1 MARTLSLK
9 RRLLLQTVSAIALVC
24 ILGALLMNTLRQQML
39 DDRHDQVRTQVENAA
54 SLVAMHEQQAA
65 AGLVPEAEAQ
75 KMAMRELASLR
86 FDGDEYFFTLDRNLK
101 WLSHGMN
108 PKLVGKDMHGVKDGA
123 GANIGALF
131 EDAMRQGGGKGFVN
145 YVWDKPGASAPQPKL
160 AYFQTTPRWGWVV
173 GTGLYLDDINA
184 TLTRQ
189 LLSVGAQVLLFMA
202 VSLSLGW
209 WVYRSVMRELGTEP
223 SVAADIVREIA
234 AGRLD
239 REIEVDAGHQD
250 SLLAH
255 IREMQGQLR
264 QLVGDI
270 MRDAEE
276 LGRLNADVV
285 DGARMVAGNSQG
297 QSEGAAAMAA
307 SVEQLTVSINHI
319 AQHASDARTVSQD
332 SGQLSEAGSQ
342 VIARAVEEMQG
353 ISATV
358 DLTEAAISELAS
370 KTATISSIMQVIKD
384 IADQT
389 NLLALNAAIEA
400 ARAGE
405 TGRGFAVVADEVR
418 KLSERTAKATEQ
430 TADMIAEI
438 QASSDLS
445 RRNMSDTVARVK
457 SGLELAEQGGELIQ
471 QIRGSAGQVVQ
482 VVNDI
487 SHALQEQG
495 TASQD
500 IARHVEQIAQVASGN
515 AVAATQ
521 ASESIQRIDEVTGNL
536 RLSVAQ
542 FQV

>member
-9 RRLLLQTVSAIALVC
+9 RRLLLQTVSAIVLVC
-24 ILGALLMNTLRQQML
+24 VLGALLMNALRQQMM
-39 DDRHDQVRTQVENAA
+39 DDRHDQVRSQVENAA
-54 SLVAMHEQQAA
+54 SLVAMHEEQAA

-75 KMAMRELASLR
+75 KMALQELARLR

-101 WLSHGMN
+101 WLSHGVN
-108 PKLVGKDMHGVKDGA
+108 PKLVGKDMHSVKDGA

-131 EDAMRQGGGKGFVN
+131 EQAMRSGGGKGFVN
-145 YVWDKPGASAPQPKL
+145 YVWDKPGASSPQPKL
-160 AYFQTTPRWGWVV
+160 AYFQSTPRWGWVV

-209 WVYRSVMRELGTEP
+209 WVYRSVMRELGAEP
-223 SVAADIVREIA
+223 SEAADIVREIA
-234 AGRLD
+234 AGKLD
-239 REIEVDAGHQD
+239 REILVGAGHQD

-319 AQHASDARTVSQD
+319 AQHASDARAVSQD
-332 SGQLSEAGSQ
+332 SGHLSEAGSQ

-370 KTATISSIMQVIKD
+370 KTSTISNIMQVIKD

-445 RRNMSDTVARVK
+445 RRNMSDTVAKVK
-457 SGLELAEQGGELIQ
+457 TGLELAEQGGELIQ
-471 QIRGSAGQVVQ
+471 QIRGSASQVVQ

>member
-131 EDAMRQGGGKGFVN
+131 EDAMSKGGGKGFVN

-471 QIRGSAGQVVQ
+471 QLRGSAGQVVQ

>member
-24 ILGALLMNTLRQQML
+24 ILGTLLMNTLRQQML

-54 SLVAMHEQQAA
+54 SLVAMHERQAA

-131 EDAMRQGGGKGFVN
+131 EDAMRKGGGKGFVN

-471 QIRGSAGQVVQ
+471 QLRGSAGQVVQ

>member
-131 EDAMRQGGGKGFVN
+131 EDAMRKGGGKGFVN

>member
-9 RRLLLQTVSAIALVC
+9 RRLLLQTVSAIVLVC
-24 ILGALLMNTLRQQML
+24 VLGALLMNALRQQMM
-39 DDRHDQVRTQVENAA
+39 DDRHDQVRSQVENAA
-54 SLVAMHEQQAA
+54 SLVAMHEEQAA

-75 KMAMRELASLR
+75 KMALQELARLR

-108 PKLVGKDMHGVKDGA
+108 PKLVGKDMHSVKDGA

-131 EDAMRQGGGKGFVN
+131 EQTMRSGGGKGFVN
-145 YVWDKPGASAPQPKL
+145 YVWDKPGASSPQPKL
-160 AYFQTTPRWGWVV
+160 AYFQSSPRWGWVV

-223 SVAADIVREIA
+223 SEAADIVREIA
-234 AGRLD
+234 AGKLD
-239 REIEVDAGHQD
+239 REIQVGAGHQD

-319 AQHASDARTVSQD
+319 AQHASDARAVSQD
-332 SGQLSEAGSQ
+332 SGHLSEAGSQ

-370 KTATISSIMQVIKD
+370 KTSTISNIMQVIKD

-445 RRNMSDTVARVK
+445 RRNMSDTVAKVK
-457 SGLELAEQGGELIQ
+457 TGLELAEQGGELIQ
-471 QIRGSAGQVVQ
+471 QIRGSASQVVQ

>member
-1 MARTLSLK
+1 MAKTISLK
-9 RRLLLQTVSAIALVC
+9 RRLLLQTASTIVLVC
-24 ILGALLMNTLRQQML
+24 VLGALLMNALRQQML
-39 DDRHDQVRTQVENAA
+39 SDRHDQVRGQVEAAA
-54 SLVAMHEQQAA
+54 SLVAAHEEMAEK
-65 AGLVPEAEAQ
+65 GLVPEADAKRQ
-75 KMAMRELASLR
+75 ALLELSKLR
-86 FDGDEYFFTLDRNLK
+86 FDGREYFFTLDRNMV
-101 WLSHGMN
+101 WLAHGMN
-108 PKLVGKDMHGVKDGA
+108 PKLVGRDMHGVKDAA
-123 GANIGALF
+123 GTSMGQLF
-131 EDAMRQGGGKGFVN
+131 DGVLRENGGKGFAE
-145 YVWDKPGASAPQPKL
+145 YYWDKPGTSAPQPKL
-160 AYFQTTPRWGWVV
+160 AYFQTTARWGWVV
-173 GTGLYLDDINA
+173 GTGLYLDDIN
-184 TLTRQ
+184 TVLLRQ
-189 LLSVGAQVLLFMA
+189 LLGVGAQVLLFMA

-209 WVYRSVMRELGTEP
+209 WVYRSVMRELGAEP
-223 SVAADIVREIA
+223 SEAAAIVREIA
-234 AGRLD
+234 AGKLD
-239 REIEVDAGHQD
+239 REIRLEAGDGD

-255 IREMQGQLR
+255 IREMQAQLR
-264 QLVGDI
+264 QLVGEI

-285 DGARMVAGNSQG
+285 DGAKMVADNSQG

-319 AQHASDARTVSQD
+319 AQHAKDARSVSQD
-332 SGQLSEAGSQ
+332 SGQLSETGSE

-358 DLTEAAISELAS
+358 DMTEAAIADLAS
-370 KTATISSIMQVIKD
+370 KTATISNIMQVIKD

-405 TGRGFAVVADEVR
+405 SGRGFAVVADEVR

-430 TADMIAEI
+430 TATMITEI
-438 QASSDLS
+438 QVSSDLS
-445 RRNMSDTVARVK
+445 RQNMSETVTKVRT
-457 SGLELAEQGGELIQ
+457 GLELAEQGGQLIQ
-471 QIRGSAGQVVQ
+471 QIHGSASQVVR

-521 ASESIQRIDEVTGNL
+521 ASESIQRIDEVTGSL
-536 RLSVAQ
+536 RQSVAQ

>member
-54 SLVAMHEQQAA
+54 SLVAMHEHQAA

-131 EDAMRQGGGKGFVN
+131 EDAMSKGVGKGFVN

-270 MRDAEE
+270 MRDVEE

>member
-54 SLVAMHEQQAA
+54 SLVAMHEHQAA

-131 EDAMRQGGGKGFVN
+131 EDAMSKGVGKGFVN

>member
-1 MARTLSLK
+1 MAKTLSLK
-9 RRLLLQTVSAIALVC
+9 LRLLLQTASAIVLVC
-24 ILGALLMNTLRQQML
+24 VLGALLTQTLRQQML
-39 DDRHDQVRTQVENAA
+39 SDRRDQVRSQVENAA
-54 SLVAMHEQQAA
+54 SLVALHEEEAA
-65 AGLVPEAEAQ
+65 TGLVPEAEARRRALQ
-75 KMAMRELASLR
+75 ELARLR
-86 FDGDEYFFTLDRNLK
+86 FDGDEYFFVLDRDLK
-101 WLSHGMN
+101 WLAHGMN
-108 PKLVGKDMHGVKDGA
+108 PKLVGKNMHSVRDPVGTDMGR
-123 GANIGALF
+123 LF
-131 EDAMRQGGGKGFVN
+131 DDTLRQGGGRGFAQ
-145 YVWDKPGASAPQPKL
+145 YVWDKPGAAGPQPKL
-160 AYFQTTPRWGWVV
+160 AYFSTSARWGWVV
-173 GTGLYLDDINA
+173 GTGLYLDDISA
-184 TLTRQ
+184 VLWKQVWGVAAQ
-189 LLSVGAQVLLFMA
+189 LLLFMA
-202 VSLSLGW
+202 VTLSLGW
-209 WVYRSVMRELGTEP
+209 WVYRSVMRELGAEP
-223 SVAADIVREIA
+223 SEAAAIVREIA
-234 AGRLD
+234 AGKLD
-239 REIEVDAGHQD
+239 RDIRLPKNGGD

-264 QLVGDI
+264 RLVGEI
-270 MRDAEE
+270 IRDAEE

-285 DGARMVAGNSQG
+285 DGARMVADNSQG

-307 SVEQLTVSINHI
+307 SVEQLTVSISHI
-319 AQHASDARTVSQD
+319 ARHAMDAREVSQD
-332 SGQLSEAGSQ
+332 SGQLSETGGQ
-342 VIARAVEEMQG
+342 VIARAVTEMQG

-358 DLTEAAISELAS
+358 DLTEAAIAELAT

-418 KLSERTAKATEQ
+418 KLSERTAQATEK
-430 TADMIAEI
+430 TAAMIAEI

-445 RRNMSDTVARVK
+445 RQNMSETVSRVK
-457 SGLELAEQGGELIQ
+457 AGLQLAEQGGDLIQ
-471 QIRGSAGQVVQ
+471 QIQGSASQVVR

-521 ASESIQRIDEVTGNL
+521 ASHSVQRIDEVTGNL
-536 RLSVAQ
+536 RSSVAQ

>member
-1 MARTLSLK
+1 MARTISLK
-9 RRLLLQTVSAIALVC
+9 RRLLLQTAGTIVLVC
-24 ILGALLMNTLRQQML
+24 VLGALLMNALRQQML
-39 DDRHDQVRTQVENAA
+39 SDRHDLVRHQVEAAA
-54 SLVAMHEQQAA
+54 SLVAAHEEQAA
-65 AGLVPEAEAQ
+65 AGMVPEADAKRQ
-75 KMAMRELASLR
+75 ALQELARLR
-86 FDGDEYFFTLDRNLK
+86 FDGNEYFFTLDRNMV
-101 WLSHGMN
+101 WLAHGMN
-108 PKLVGKDMHGVKDGA
+108 PKLVGKDMHGVKDATG
-123 GANIGALF
+123 IGMGQLF
-131 EDAMRQGGGKGFVN
+131 DRVLRENGGKGFAQ
-145 YVWDKPGASAPQPKL
+145 YYWDKPGARVPQPKL
-160 AYFQTTPRWGWVV
+160 AYFQTTSRWGWVV

-184 TLTRQ
+184 VLLDQ
-189 LLSVGAQVLLFMA
+189 VLSVGAQVLLFMV

-209 WVYRSVMRELGTEP
+209 WVYRSVMRELGAEP
-223 SVAADIVREIA
+223 SEAAAIVREIA
-234 AGRLD
+234 AGKLD
-239 REIEVDAGHQD
+239 REIRLAAGDKD

-255 IREMQGQLR
+255 IREMQAQLR
-264 QLVGDI
+264 QLVGEI

-285 DGARMVAGNSQG
+285 GGARMVADNSQG

-319 AQHASDARTVSQD
+319 AQHAKDARSVSQD
-332 SGQLSEAGSQ
+332 SGQLSETGSE

-358 DLTEAAISELAS
+358 DMTEAAIADLAS
-370 KTATISSIMQVIKD
+370 KTATISNIMQVIKD

-405 TGRGFAVVADEVR
+405 SGRGFAVVADEVR

-430 TADMIAEI
+430 TATMIDEI

-445 RRNMSDTVARVK
+445 RQNMSETVTRVK
-457 SGLELAEQGGELIQ
+457 TGLELAEHGGQLIQ
-471 QIRGSAGQVVQ
+471 QIHGSASQVVR

-521 ASESIQRIDEVTGNL
+521 ASESIQRIDEVTGSL
-536 RLSVAQ
+536 RQSVAQ

>member
-1 MARTLSLK
+1 MAKTISLK
-9 RRLLLQTVSAIALVC
+9 RRLLLQTASTIVLVC
-24 ILGALLMNTLRQQML
+24 VLGALLMNALRQQML
-39 DDRHDQVRTQVENAA
+39 SDRHDQVRGQVEAAA
-54 SLVAMHEQQAA
+54 SLVAAHEEMAEK
-65 AGLVPEAEAQ
+65 GLVPEAEAKRQ
-75 KMAMRELASLR
+75 ALLELSKLR
-86 FDGDEYFFTLDRNLK
+86 FDGNEYFFTLDRNMV
-101 WLSHGMN
+101 WLAHGMN
-108 PKLVGKDMHGVKDGA
+108 PKLVGKDMHAVKDAA
-123 GANIGALF
+123 GTSMGRLF
-131 EDAMRQGGGKGFVN
+131 DGVLRDNGGKGFAQ
-145 YVWDKPGASAPQPKL
+145 YFWDKPGDSAPQPKL
-160 AYFQTTPRWGWVV
+160 AYFQTTARWGWVV

-184 TLTRQ
+184 VLLRQ
-189 LLSVGAQVLLFMA
+189 LLGVGAQVLLFMA

-209 WVYRSVMRELGTEP
+209 WVYRSVMRELGAEP
-223 SVAADIVREIA
+223 SEAAAIVREIA
-234 AGRLD
+234 AGKLD
-239 REIEVDAGHQD
+239 REIRLEAGDGD

-255 IREMQGQLR
+255 IREMQAQLR
-264 QLVGDI
+264 QLVGEI

-285 DGARMVAGNSQG
+285 DGAKMVADNSQG

-319 AQHASDARTVSQD
+319 AQHAKDARSVSQD
-332 SGQLSEAGSQ
+332 SGQLSETGSE

-358 DLTEAAISELAS
+358 DMTEAAIADLAS
-370 KTATISSIMQVIKD
+370 KTATISNIMQVIKD

-405 TGRGFAVVADEVR
+405 SGRGFAVVADEVR

-430 TADMIAEI
+430 TATMITEI
-438 QASSDLS
+438 QVSSDLS
-445 RRNMSDTVARVK
+445 RQNMSETVTKVRT
-457 SGLELAEQGGELIQ
+457 GLELAEQGGQLIQ
-471 QIRGSAGQVVQ
+471 QIHGSASQVVR

-521 ASESIQRIDEVTGNL
+521 ASESIQRIDEVTGSL
-536 RLSVAQ
+536 RQSVAQ

>member
-1 MARTLSLK
+1 MARTISLK
-9 RRLLLQTVSAIALVC
+9 RRLLLQTIGAIVLVC
-24 ILGALLMNTLRQQML
+24 ILGALLMNALRQQML
-39 DDRHDQVRTQVENAA
+39 SDRRDLLRSQVETVN
-54 SLVAMHEQQAA
+54 SLVARHEAQAA

-75 KMAMRELASLR
+75 RLALQELTRLR
-86 FDGDEYFFTLDRNLK
+86 FDGDEYFFALDKELK
-101 WLSHGMN
+101 WLAHGMN
-108 PKLVGKDMHGVKDGA
+108 PKLVGRNMHGVKDGA
-123 GANIGALF
+123 GADIGALF
-131 EDAMRQGGGKGFVN
+131 EQALRAGGGKGYVQ
-145 YVWDKPGASAPQPKL
+145 YVWAKPGAAQPQPKM
-160 AYFQTTPRWGWVV
+160 AYFQATPRWGWII
-173 GTGLYLDDINA
+173 GTGLYLDDVNA
-184 TLTRQ
+184 VLLSQ
-189 LLSVGAQVLLFMA
+189 LLSVGGQVLLFMV

-209 WVYRSVMRELGTEP
+209 WVYRSVMRELGAEP
-223 SVAADIVREIA
+223 SEAAAIVREIA
-234 AGRLD
+234 AGKLD
-239 REIEVDAGHQD
+239 REIKLAEGDRD
-250 SLLAH
+250 SLLSN

-264 QLVGDI
+264 RLVGEI
-270 MRDAEE
+270 MRDADE

-285 DGARMVAGNSQG
+285 GGARMVADNSQG

-319 AQHASDARTVSQD
+319 AQHAVDARTVSQG
-332 SGQLSEAGSQ
+332 SGQLSASGSE
-342 VIARAVEEMQG
+342 VIAKAVAEMQG
-353 ISATV
+353 ISETV
-358 DLTEAAISELAS
+358 DMTEAAIAELAS
-370 KTATISSIMQVIKD
+370 KTSTISSIMQVIKD

-430 TADMIAEI
+430 TAEMICEI

-445 RRNMSDTVARVK
+445 RQNMSETVARVRT
-457 SGLELAEQGGELIQ
+457 GLELAEQGGELIQ
-471 QIRGSAGQVVQ
+471 RIHGSASQVVQ

-500 IARHVEQIAQVASGN
+500 IARHVEKIAQVASGN

-521 ASESIQRIDEVTGNL
+521 ASESIQRIEEVTGSL
-536 RLSVAQ
+536 RSSVAQ

>member
-24 ILGALLMNTLRQQML
+24 ILGTLLMNTLRQQML

-131 EDAMRQGGGKGFVN
+131 EDAMSKGGGKGFVN